1 MLRRILFFAALAA
14 GSSGVVAQA
23 KQTLA
28 EVVSAQP
35 QAIPVVA
42 QPSVV
47 SAAPAAHKASV
58 AQNSIRAVRSHRT
71 ANAPSK
77 LHRAKSAAMARR
89 AQQAGGQVKAL
100 AMMPAGN
107 PAVLSSPGGR
117 TKVVAKMGQG
127 APVMGSGS
135 GPGLYMATRFVGGS
149 NEVALNH
156 RQPEVFSATLSNE
169 PVIPPD
175 EAYARARL
183 LDGEHHTALAMPLYQ
198 DASRQGHGEASLR
211 LMEIYSI
218 GAEGVSR
225 NYLAAVEF
233 KRLAMQ
239 QGITIEYPP
248 RR

>member
-1 MLRRILFFAALAA
+1 MLTRILFFAALAA
-14 GSSGVVAQA
+14 GSCGVVAQLTQPSA
-23 KQTLA
+23 DA
-28 EVVSAQP
+28 ASAQP
-35 QAIPVVA
+35 QATPVGG
-42 QPSVV
+42 QPRVESATHAARKA
-47 SAAPAAHKASV
+47 SAAQKSV
-58 AQNSIRAVRSHRT
+58 RTVKSDRT
-71 ANAPSK
+71 AAVPSK
-77 LHRAKSAAMARR
+77 LRHAKSAART
-89 AQQAGGQVKAL
+89 QQLGGPAKAV
-100 AMMPAGN
+100 AMMPAAN
-107 PAVLSSPGGR
+107 PAVLSPGGR
-117 TKVVAKMGQG
+117 IKVVAKIGQG
-127 APVMGSGS
+127 APALGSGA
-135 GPGLYMATRFVGGS
+135 GPGLYVATRFVGGP

-156 RQPEVFSATLSNE
+156 RQPEVFSATLGIE

-211 LMEIYSI
+211 LMEIYSV